1 MNPVNKFKYGELMP
15 KHGEQVPKHGGENR
29 SKKVVVK
36 SARQMKQ
43 RINKTNPVP
52 KIPGVDLLPEPEE
65 QSRRFAGPFYV
76 DQIEMLV
83 ATARVVR
90 DRARQGVVF
99 IAPDGIGFSI
109 FKRKAVR
116 A

>member
-1 MNPVNKFKYGELMP
+1 MNPVNKFIHGEQWS
-15 KHGEQVPKHGGENR
+15 KHGELVPKHGGENR
-29 SKKVVVK
+29 PKKVVVK
-36 SARQMKQ
+36 SAHPMKQ
-43 RINKTNPVP
+43 RIVKTNPVP
-52 KIPGVDLLPEPEE
+52 KIPGVDILPEREE
-65 QSRRFAGPFYV
+65 QSKRFAGPFYA

-83 ATARVVR
+83 AMARVFR
-90 DRARQGVVF
+90 DRAKQGVVF